1 MVSTR
6 QVNHRKGH
14 APAAVLRFLT
24 GFVQTRSG
32 YFEVSGDVQSRLQS
46 NLSADVQ
53 SRLTLSADVQSRLYD
68 KLVHDTA
75 TSSDVTPAGQGCALG

>member
-32 YFEVSGDVQSRLQS
+32 YFDSGGDVQSRLQS

-53 SRLTLSADVQSRLYD
+53 SRHSDD
-68 KLVHDTA
+68 ELVHDATSA
-75 TSSDVTPAGQGCALG
+75 TSSDVTPRGAGVCFR

>member
-32 YFEVSGDVQSRLQS
+32 FEVSGDVQSRLQS
-46 NLSADVQ
+46 NLGADVQ
-53 SRLTLSADVQSRLYD
+53 SRLLE
-68 KLVHDTA
+68 LVPDATDA
-75 TSSDVTPAGQGCALG
+75 TSSDVTPRGVGVCFG

>member
-24 GFVQTRSG
+24 GFVQNRYG
-32 YFEVSGDVQSRLQS
+32 YFKVSGDVQSRHQS
-46 NLSADVQ
+46 GADAQ
-53 SRLTLSADVQSRLYD
+53 SRHTDD
-68 KLVHDTA
+68 ELVPDATSA
-75 TSSDVTPAGQGCALG
+75 TSSDVTPRGAGVCFR

>member
-6 QVNHRKGH
+6 PVNHRKGH

-32 YFEVSGDVQSRLQS
+32 FEVSGDVQSRLQS
-46 NLSADVQ
+46 NLGADVQ

>member
-46 NLSADVQ
+46 NLGADVQ
-53 SRLTLSADVQSRLYD
+53 SRHLDD
-68 KLVHDTA
+68 ELVPDATSA
-75 TSSDVTPAGQGCALG
+75 TSSDVTPRGAGVCFR